1 MAARTTADTPVCVDR
16 LLLAADLQDL
26 IAHRVTA
33 MEVQAAAARRLLSS
47 APAAAADALAAV
59 LRLGHDAMAELGRL
73 GRLLDDGTPA
83 AMHPTPTLQ
92 SLEGVA
98 GARVDA
104 GDADVPAGVA
114 LCAVRAVELLIRTDP
129 AGHGVNVR
137 VVGEIVRI
145 ECGWAPLPRE
155 LVRLR
160 TVARPCGGRVTL
172 PAAARCHVDLPF
184 AP

>member
-1 MAARTTADTPVCVDR
+1 MAARTPADVGAGDDR

-33 MEVQAAAARRLLSS
+33 MEVQAAAARRLLST
-47 APAAAADALAAV
+47 APASAADALAAV
-59 LRLGHDAMAELGRL
+59 LRLGHDAMGELGRL

-83 AMHPTPTLQ
+83 AMQPTPTLA

-98 GARVDA
+98 GARVEA
-104 GDADVPAGVA
+104 GDADIPAGVA
-114 LCAVRAVELLIRTDP
+114 LCAVRAVELLIRADP
-129 AGHGVNVR
+129 GGHGVNVR

-145 ECGWAPLPRE
+145 ECAWAPSPDE

-172 PAAARCHVDLPF
+172 PAAARCHIDLPF